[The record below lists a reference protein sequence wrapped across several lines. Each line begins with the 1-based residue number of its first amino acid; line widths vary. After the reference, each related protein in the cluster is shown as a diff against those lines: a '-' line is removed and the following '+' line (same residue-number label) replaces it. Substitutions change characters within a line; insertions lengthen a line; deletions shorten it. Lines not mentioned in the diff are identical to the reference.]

1 MKSLMI
7 ILMAVSCASC
17 GQLFL
22 KQGMLQVGD
31 IKLSLRELVPIL
43 TKVFSTPFV
52 IIGFI
57 CYGVGALL
65 WLVVLSKT
73 ELSYAYPM
81 VSLSYIIVILGSIML
96 FNEDVS
102 LLRWI
107 GVILV
112 CLGVC
117 IVARS

>member
-1 MKSLMI
+1 LRPI
-7 ILMAVSCASC
+7 ILILMAVLCASC

-22 KQGMLQVGD
+22 KRGMMQVGD
-31 IKLSLRELVPIL
+31 ITLRFRGIIPLSI
-43 TKVFSTPFV
+43 KVFSSPLV
-52 IIGFI
+52 WIGLI
-57 CYGVGALL
+57 SYGIGALL

-81 VSLSYIIVILGSIML
+81 VSISYIIVILGSIML

-112 CLGVC
+112 CIGVC